1 MRAGGPAPRPG
12 VGAPDGRR
20 ADRAAA
26 GQWLVRGRDGR
37 LTAYAQSAERLLRWT
52 EVRPG
57 GPEWTGPDVF
67 EVPGV
72 SRLTVTQGADGYVHV
87 MGRRSVLGDDGATL
101 VDLVHATQY
110 QSGRPLGPLHSAGSP
125 YRDPERSARLGEPAA
140 VVGASGAL
148 WLFVRN
154 AGGGV
159 SARTDGASGGWKSW
173 RDLKGSGVR
182 GDLAPA
188 VDSAGRVEL
197 LAPGRSG
204 ALHWGRQEAGGEP
217 RRAPDVPVVPA
228 EGSITAL
235 ETSPDRITYYWAD
248 AATGALMAHRP
259 GGWVIPLGGVP
270 SAGRPAAL
278 RAPIDGYDCTVL
290 AHRAEDGQI
299 MLAACGSEQE
309 DAGLW
314 WASTGETSPGDPGL
328 ALDAR
333 GRIVLA
339 VVGADGRLH
348 VSRQKPEQGLAMG
361 RAARF

>member
-1 MRAGGPAPRPG
+1 M
-12 VGAPDGRR
+12 
-20 ADRAAA
+20 
-26 GQWLVRGRDGR
+26 RGRDGR
-37 LTAYAQSAERLLRWT
+37 LTAYAQSAGVLLRWT

-57 GPEWTGPDVF
+57 GPEWTGPEVF
-67 EVPGV
+67 EFPGV
-72 SRLTVTQGADGYVHV
+72 VRLSAAQGADGYVHI
-87 MGRRSVLGDDGATL
+87 MGRRTVEREDGAAV
-101 VDLVHATQY
+101 VDLVRAVQY

-140 VVGASGAL
+140 VVGESGAL

-159 SARTDGASGGWKSW
+159 SARTDGAAGGWKPW

-188 VDSAGRVEL
+188 VDAAGRVEL
-197 LAPGRSG
+197 LAPARAGV
-204 ALHWGRQEAGGEP
+204 LHWGRSEEGGEP
-217 RRAPDVPVVPA
+217 RRAQDLPIAPA
-228 EGSITAL
+228 EGSLTAL
-235 ETSPDRITYYWAD
+235 ETSPDRMTYYWAD
-248 AATGALMAHRP
+248 AATGSLMAHRL

-270 SAGRPAAL
+270 STGRPAAL
-278 RAPIDGYDCTVL
+278 CAPIDGYGCTVL

-309 DAGLW
+309 ESGLW
-314 WASTGETSPGDPGL
+314 WSPTGESSPGDPAL

-339 VVGADGRLH
+339 VVGADGALH
-348 VSRQKPEQGLAMG
+348 ISRQKAEGGLAMG
-361 RAARF
+361 RAVRV